1 MEIRVIEESE
11 EVNPTIQLVS
21 KDEEVRQGCREE
33 SVRQEYSGLSDIGQR
48 LKKNK
53 NFQDLT
59 SHFENKNNA
68 KGLNFK
74 WVSSIYNTKSAMDP
88 QALYIKLILDKKHI
102 GKERGDVVS
111 KANERPMDESKK
123 MR

>member
-1 MEIRVIEESE
+1 M
-11 EVNPTIQLVS
+11 
-21 KDEEVRQGCREE
+21 RQA
-33 SVRQEYSGLSDIGQR
+33 YSGLSDIGQR
-48 LKKNK
+48 WKKDKNFNK
-53 NFQDLT
+53 FQDLT

-88 QALYIKLILDKKHI
+88 QALYIKLILGKKNI
-102 GKERGDVVS
+102 GKERDDVVS
-111 KANERPMDESKK
+111 KVNERPMDESKK